1 MNRKPQNGSA
11 LLLVLIIVVVLSL
24 LGVAG
29 MKSATFEQNMA
40 SNEAQK
46 ATTFQAAESGLE
58 GALKVDTLS
67 DAVEA
72 GKGMPV
78 SYSLVAS
85 GSTHIGVAA
94 NVTTTYVGG
103 NLGSSTAGG
112 SIEGIAGAVLLGN
125 TIEKTEV
132 FYFTL
137 RSQATMD
144 GTGSVSRHVRTVQRI
159 RIDN

>member
-1 MNRKPQNGSA
+1 MNRNHQNGSA

-40 SNEAQK
+40 SNDAQK
-46 ATTFQAAESGLE
+46 TTTFQAAESGLE
-58 GALKVDTLS
+58 GALKADTLTT
-67 DAVEA
+67 AVEA
-72 GKGMPV
+72 GQDVPV
-78 SYSLVAS
+78 AYSLVAS
-85 GSTHIGVAA
+85 ASTHIGVDA
-94 NVTTTYVGG
+94 NVTTTYVGS

-112 SIEGIAGAVLLGN
+112 SVAGVVGAILTDN
-125 TIEKTEV
+125 TLEKTEV

-137 RSQATMD
+137 QSEATMD